1 MEKAKFFIEEGI
13 RKFYDENN
21 TLLKE
26 EKFSRFYKCT
36 YEDKKENEKNES
48 KEILPRI

>member
-1 MEKAKFFIEEGI
+1 MEKPAYYIEEGI

-21 TLLKE
+21 TLLKK

-36 YEDKKENEKNES
+36 YEDKKENEKDDRS
-48 KEILPRI
+48 